1 MKLATIGTGS
11 IVELAL
17 NSMDDVEDVTFVACY
32 SRNMVKAMEFGVKF
46 GFERAYDNLEFTLED
61 PDVDTVYIAS
71 PNSLHVPQAIMALEH
86 GKNVILE
93 KPFAATVQQAEELF
107 ALAESKGLMIFEAIT
122 SIHTPNYGLLKDQ
135 ITRVGNV
142 KQIIMN
148 FSQYSSRYNDYKQGK
163 VTNVFDPVMEGGAL
177 PDINIYNIHFVVSLY
192 GMPLK
197 TTYYPVLGFNGI
209 DTSGVLI
216 LQYPDFVATCIGAKD
231 SSSPYLFFVQGDE
244 GTFTISGG
252 SSGKMT
258 DVFYAPCYRPGQVI
272 ENEKISIDQGPHM
285 TFEFMDFSVA
295 IREHNLE
302 MYEAWKKETLDVMK
316 ILEEALSQRDAIAKS
331 RAE

>member
-11 IVELAL
+11 IVELAIE
-17 NSMDDVEDVTFVACY
+17 SMEDVEDVTLVACY
-32 SRNMVKAMEFGVKF
+32 SRSMEKAVEFGEKF
-46 GFERAYDNLEFTLED
+46 GFERAYDNLEYMMED

-71 PNSLHVPQAIMALEH
+71 PNSLHVPQARMALEH

-93 KPFAATVQQAEELF
+93 KPFAATVKEAEELF
-107 ALAESKGLMIFEAIT
+107 ALAESRDLLIFEAIT
-122 SIHTPNYGLLKDQ
+122 SIHTPNFGLLKDQ
-135 ITRVGNV
+135 IRRIGNV

-148 FSQYSSRYNDYKQGK
+148 FSQYSSRYNDYKKGK
-163 VTNVFDPVMEGGAL
+163 VTNVFDPAMQGGAL
-177 PDINIYNIHFVVSLY
+177 GDINIYNIHFVVSLY
-192 GMPLK
+192 GMPSRA
-197 TTYYPVLGFNGI
+197 TYYPVLGFNGI

-216 LQYPDFVATCIGAKD
+216 MEYPDFVATCIGAKD

-258 DVFYAPCYRPGQVI
+258 DVFFKPCYRPGETI
-272 ENEKISIDQGPHM
+272 EEEKISIDQGPHM

-295 IREHNLE
+295 IREHSLE
-302 MYEAWKKETLDVMK
+302 MYEAWKKETLDVMEV
-316 ILEEALSQRDAIAKS
+316 LEEALRQREAVLKS

>member
-11 IVELAL
+11 IVELAITSL
-17 NSMDDVEDVTFVACY
+17 EDVEDVTLIACY
-32 SRNMVKAMEFGVKF
+32 SRSMEKAVEFGEKF
-46 GFERAYDNLEFTLED
+46 GFEKAYDNLEYMMED

-71 PNSLHVPQAIMALEH
+71 PNSLHVPQARMALEH

-93 KPFAATVQQAEELF
+93 KPFAATVQEAKELF
-107 ALAESKGLMIFEAIT
+107 DLAESRDLLIFEAIT
-122 SIHTPNYGLLKDQ
+122 SIHTPNFGLLKDQ
-135 ITRVGNV
+135 MNRIGNV

-148 FSQYSSRYNDYKQGK
+148 FSQYSSRYNAYKEGV
-163 VTNVFDPVMEGGAL
+163 VTNVFDPAMQGGAL
-177 PDINIYNIHFVVSLY
+177 GDINIYNIHFVVSLY
-192 GMPLK
+192 GMPERV
-197 TTYYPVLGFNGI
+197 TYYPVLGFNGI

-216 LQYPDFVATCIGAKD
+216 LEYPDFVATCIGAKD

-244 GTFTISGG
+244 GTFTISG

-258 DVFYAPCYRPGQVI
+258 DVFFKPCYRPGEVI
-272 ENEKISIDQGPHM
+272 EEEKISIDQGLHM
-285 TFEFMDFSVA
+285 TYEFMDFSVA

-316 ILEEALSQRDAIAKS
+316 ILEEALRQRDAIVAA
-331 RAE
+331 RQD